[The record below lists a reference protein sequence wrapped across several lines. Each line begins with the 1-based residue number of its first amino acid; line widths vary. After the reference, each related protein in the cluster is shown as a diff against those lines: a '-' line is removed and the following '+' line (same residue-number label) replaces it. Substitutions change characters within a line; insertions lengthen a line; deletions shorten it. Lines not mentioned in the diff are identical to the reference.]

1 MPRLRIRELRP
12 ALEEKLNKKNNLSAL
27 NEFGFSVEKTD
38 SQARAG
44 LIETAHGAIR
54 TPVFMPVGTQATVK
68 TLSPEELDQIGVEV
82 VLANTYHLYLRPGHE
97 LIRQAGGLQKFMGWH
112 RPVLTDS
119 GGYQVFSLLDLNQI
133 KEEGVT
139 FQSHLDGSYH
149 LFTPE
154 RVIEIQSALGADI
167 IMAFDECVPYPAEE
181 NYVRLACER
190 TVRWAERCCTRWES
204 LSQDQAPPWP
214 QALFGVVQGGMYKHL
229 RQWSAKRTVEL
240 DFPGYSIGGL
250 SVGEPKALMYEMLD
264 HAIEHLPSERPRYLM
279 GVGHPEDMVEAVR
292 RGVDMFDCVV
302 PTRYGRNGTVFTS
315 RGRLVVKNAP
325 FADDFQPLDQECDC
339 YSCRNF
345 SRAYIRHL
353 IHSGEI
359 LGIKLTSYHNV
370 YFMVRLVQSMRQA
383 IVEGK
388 FDRWADKFYNR
399 YNPGGEIS

>member
-1 MPRLRIRELRP
+1 MK
-12 ALEEKLNKKNNLSAL
+12 EKQTKKKKSTGTDGFA
-27 NEFGFSVEKTD
+27 FSVEKTD
-38 SQARAG
+38 GQARSG
-44 LIETAHGAIR
+44 LMQTAHGAIR

-68 TLSPEELDQIGVEV
+68 TLSPAELDQIGVEV
-82 VLANTYHLYLRPGHE
+82 VLANTYHLYLRPGAG

-112 RPVLTDS
+112 APVLTDS
-119 GGYQVFSLLDLNQI
+119 GGYQVFSLPDLSRI

-139 FQSHLDGSYH
+139 FQSHLDGSSH

-154 RVIEIQSALGADI
+154 LVIEIQAELGADI
-167 IMAFDECVPYPAEE
+167 IMAFDECVSYPAEE
-181 NYVRLACER
+181 DYVRLACER
-190 TVRWAERCCTRWES
+190 TVRWAERCRTRWES
-204 LSQDQAPPWP
+204 LSGEEGHPWP
-214 QALFGVVQGGMYKHL
+214 QALFGIVQGGMYGHL

-264 HAIEHLPSERPRYLM
+264 HTLEHLPPEKPRYLM

-315 RGRLVVKNAP
+315 RGKLVVKNAP
-325 FADDFQPLDQECDC
+325 FADDFGPLDQECDC
-339 YSCRNF
+339 YACRNF

-370 YFMVRLVQSMRQA
+370 YFMVSLVQSMRRA
-383 IVEGK
+383 VAEGK
-388 FDRWADKFYNR
+388 FDQWADKFYNR
-399 YNPGGEIS
+399 YDPGREIS

>member
-1 MPRLRIRELRP
+1 LK
-12 ALEEKLNKKNNLSAL
+12 EKTVEKNNSAGQ
-27 NEFGFSVEKTD
+27 NGFGFSVEKTD
-38 SQARAG
+38 HRARSG
-44 LIETAHGAIR
+44 LIRTAHGEIR

-68 TLSPEELDQIGVEV
+68 TLSPEELDRIGVEV
-82 VLANTYHLYLRPGHE
+82 VLANTYHLYLRPGHD
-97 LIRQAGGLQKFMGWH
+97 LIRRAGGLQKFMGWH
-112 RPVLTDS
+112 GPVLTDS
-119 GGYQVFSLLDLNQI
+119 GGYQVFSLLDLSRI

-139 FQSHLDGSYH
+139 FQSHHDGSYH

-154 RVIEIQSALGADI
+154 RVIEIQAALGADI

-181 NYVRLACER
+181 DYVRLACER
-190 TVRWAERCCTRWES
+190 TLRWAERCRTRWES
-204 LSQDQAPPWP
+204 LCREGEGPSPWP
-214 QALFGVVQGGMYKHL
+214 QALFGIVQGGMYAHL
-229 RQWSAKRTVEL
+229 RQFSARRTVEL

-264 HAIEHLPSERPRYLM
+264 HALEHLPPEKPRYLM

-315 RGRLVVKNAP
+315 RGKLPVKNAP
-325 FADDFQPLDQECDC
+325 FADDFQPLDEDCDC
-339 YSCRNF
+339 YACRNF

-353 IHSGEI
+353 IRSGEI

-383 IVEGK
+383 VAEGK

-399 YNPGGEIS
+399 YDTGGEIS